1 MRVTL
6 RHHAT
11 GRLKVVDTGWSWSL
25 FLGAGALG
33 LPLFFRGMAL
43 WGSVMVVLWSLQLVD
58 SFAAAG
64 SDADMLDWILTLA
77 VGGLCL
83 YLGMKGNALTAR
95 HYLACGYEF
104 AEPDAVEARI
114 AAESWG
120 L

>member
-6 RHHAT
+6 KHPAS
-11 GRLKVVDTGWSWSL
+11 GRLKFVETGWSWSL

-43 WGSVMVVLWSLQLVD
+43 WGAVMVVLWSLQLAEPFIAPD
-58 SFAAAG
+58 G
-64 SDADMLDWILTLA
+64 GTDTLDLILMLA
-77 VGGLCL
+77 VAGLCL
-83 YLGMKGNALTAR
+83 FLGYRGNALTAR

-104 AEPDAVEARI
+104 AEPDSLEARV
-114 AAESWG
+114 AAQSWG

>member
-6 RHHAT
+6 KHSGS
-11 GRLKVVDTGWSWSL
+11 GRIKTVETGWSWSL

-43 WGSVMVVLWSLQLVD
+43 WGSVMVVLWSLQLAEPFIATD
-58 SFAAAG
+58 G
-64 SDADMLDWILTLA
+64 DADTLDWILMLA
-77 VGGLCL
+77 VGALCL
-83 YLGMKGNALTAR
+83 FLGLKGNALTAR

-104 AEPDAVEARI
+104 AEPELLEARL
-114 AAESWG
+114 AAERWG

>member
-6 RHHAT
+6 KHPSS
-11 GRLKVVDTGWSWSL
+11 GRLKFVETGWSWSL

-43 WGSVMVVLWSLQLVD
+43 WGAVMVVLWSLQLAEPFIAPD
-58 SFAAAG
+58 G
-64 SDADMLDWILTLA
+64 DADTLDWILTLGVA
-77 VGGLCL
+77 GLCFF
-83 YLGMKGNALTAR
+83 LGFKGNALTAR
-95 HYLACGYEF
+95 HYLACGYDF
-104 AEPDAVEARI
+104 AEPDSVEARL

>member
-6 RHHAT
+6 KHRAS
-11 GRLKVVDTGWSWSL
+11 GRLKFVETGWSWSL

-43 WGSVMVVLWSLQLVD
+43 WGAVMVVLWSFQLAEPFIAPD
-58 SFAAAG
+58 G
-64 SDADMLDWILTLA
+64 DTLTLDIVLMMLVA
-77 VGGLCL
+77 ALCT
-83 YLGMKGNALTAR
+83 YLGAKGNALTGR

-104 AEPDAVEARI
+104 AEPESTEARI
-114 AAESWG
+114 AAQSWG

>member
-6 RHHAT
+6 RHPGT
-11 GRLKVVDTGWSWSL
+11 GRLKTVDTGWSWTL
-25 FLGAGALG
+25 FLGAGLLG

-43 WGSVMVVLWSLQLVD
+43 WGAVMVVLWSLQLAEPFIAPD
-58 SFAAAG
+58 GGAEI
-64 SDADMLDWILTLA
+64 LDWILMLA

-83 YLGMKGNALTAR
+83 FLGAKGNALTAR

-104 AEPDAVEARI
+104 AEPESTAARV
-114 AAESWG
+114 AAQSWG